1 MQSAKIVK
9 DGMTLLVSPPPS
21 VQCLGA
27 RSTAGVL
34 ELDRSLVVL
43 EDFNT
48 DVRPIA

>member
-1 MQSAKIVK
+1 MQSSKIVK
-9 DGMTLLVSPPPS
+9 DGMTLLVSPPS